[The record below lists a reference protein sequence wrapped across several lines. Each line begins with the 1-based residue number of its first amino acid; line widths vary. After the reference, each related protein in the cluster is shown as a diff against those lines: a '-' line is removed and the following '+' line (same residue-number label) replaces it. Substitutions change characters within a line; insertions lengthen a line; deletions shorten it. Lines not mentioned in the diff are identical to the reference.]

1 MRSEFGLDSLPE
13 HVLVELDE
21 DAWVVNPAWCQ
32 IDQAL
37 KQPPT
42 GPATCAASEPCKP
55 TPKRTR
61 RASWTSR
68 FALARTPWQAWRAR
82 RRTSTCGRANCRT
95 RRSCRPC
102 PAPLRQLLPTL
113 RMLAYRAE
121 TVMAAAL
128 APAPDNPKTVRSLL
142 KALFR
147 SEASLLPDPAAGT
160 LTVRLLHQAS
170 RTQPPSQRKLVTT

>member
-1 MRSEFGLDSLPE
+1 MQTDAKTDAARQ
-13 HVLVELDE
+13 LDE
-21 DAWVVNPAWCQ
+21 Q
-32 IDQAL
+32 IRACEDTVAGLACEAADQHMRAGELSDEAKLQAL
-37 KQPPT
+37 
-42 GPATCAASEPCKP
+42 
-55 TPKRTR
+55 
-61 RASWTSR
+61 
-68 FALARTPWQAWRAR
+68 
-82 RRTSTCGRANCRT
+82 
-95 RRSCRPC
+95 